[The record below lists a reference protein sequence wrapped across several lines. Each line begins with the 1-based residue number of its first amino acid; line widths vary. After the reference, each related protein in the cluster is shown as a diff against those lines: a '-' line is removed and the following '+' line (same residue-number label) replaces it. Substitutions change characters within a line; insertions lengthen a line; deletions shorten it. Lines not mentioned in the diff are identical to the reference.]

1 MRAKVVLPVIASILI
16 LGSLGLSQSA
26 FAANYFEAEQ
36 VGLAENNILANAEPI
51 NPALFTTPEPADVF
65 QRQGS
70 VTATILGQGGFAVII
85 DRVSNTSGEKVT
97 VQGDFQDVDWYR
109 FSTIGSGNNIFMA
122 DVDDAF
128 DIGNLDSQLHL
139 FDANGFPVALDDDAA
154 EDPGS
159 DNASE
164 LDPFIGEIS
173 LSPGTYFIAINAFG
187 PLSVVNINDCDSTP
201 NLTRPDGEVGGEKCV
216 GPPDTAN
223 PEITAN
229 VNNPGGSQ
237 AYTLHLSLQLP
248 SVGGTFEGVDTT
260 SLLVAGAQLN
270 AAWMIPVLVSAAGIG
285 LLIQTQKTKIN

>member
-1 MRAKVVLPVIASILI
+1 MRDKVVLPVIAAILI
-16 LGSLGLSQSA
+16 LGSSQFA
-26 FAANYFEAEQ
+26 FAANYNEIEQ
-36 VGLAENNILANAEPI
+36 NGDAPSNNVLANAETI
-51 NPALFTTPEPADVF
+51 SSALFTTPEPGDVF

-70 VTATILGQGGFAVII
+70 VTATILGQGGFTILV
-85 DRVSNTSGEKVT
+85 DSVSSNTPGEKVT
-97 VQGDFQDVDWYR
+97 LQGDFQDVDWYR

-216 GPPDTAN
+216 GPPDTAK

-229 VNNPGGSQ
+229 VNNLGGGEP
-237 AYTLHLSLQLP
+237 YTLHLSLQLP

-260 SLLVAGAQLN
+260 SLLVAGAQAN
-270 AAWMIPVLVSAAGIG
+270 ALWLIPVIVSAIGIG
-285 LLIQTQKTKIN
+285 IVIARKF